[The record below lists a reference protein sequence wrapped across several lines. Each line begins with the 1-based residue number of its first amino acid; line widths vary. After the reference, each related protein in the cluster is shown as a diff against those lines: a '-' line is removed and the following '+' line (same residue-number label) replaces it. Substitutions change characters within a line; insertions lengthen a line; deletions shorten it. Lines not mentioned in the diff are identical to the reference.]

1 MKKIFI
7 AIISAMIL
15 MPMMADAQIQKKA
28 TTKIET
34 LLSLRMGY
42 MNLKLSE
49 GTYFISMLT
58 TNQFDDAM
66 VLKLGE
72 TKESAAQSLND
83 LMEISTTIS
92 GQECVRIDNGY
103 GRELRFYK
111 GAMGGVTIQA
121 DGYAG
126 VVNTAKSEFK
136 KMLDKLS
143 KK

>member
-7 AIISAMIL
+7 AIITAMIL
-15 MPMMADAQIQKKA
+15 MPIMADAQIQKKS
-28 TTKIET
+28 TTKTET

-49 GTYFISMLT
+49 GMYFITMLT

-66 VLKLGE
+66 LLKLGD
-72 TKESAAQSLND
+72 TKESAIQSLND
-83 LMEISTTIS
+83 LMEITSSIS
-92 GQECVRIDNGY
+92 GQECVRIDNGF

-111 GAMGGVTIQA
+111 GAMGGVSINA

-126 VVNTAKSEFK
+126 TVNTAKSEFK
-136 KMLDKLS
+136 KMRDKLM
-143 KK
+143 KE

>member
-15 MPMMADAQIQKKA
+15 MPIMADAQIQKKS
-28 TTKIET
+28 TTKTET

-49 GTYFISMLT
+49 GMYFITMLT

-66 VLKLGE
+66 LLKLGD
-72 TKESAAQSLND
+72 TKESAIQSLND
-83 LMEISTTIS
+83 LMEITSSIS
-92 GQECVRIDNGY
+92 GQECVRIDNGF

-111 GAMGGVTIQA
+111 GAMGGVSINA

-126 VVNTAKSEFK
+126 TVNTAKSEFK
-136 KMLDKLS
+136 KMRDKLM
-143 KK
+143 KE

>member
-1 MKKIFI
+1 MKKILI
-7 AIISAMIL
+7 AIITAMIL
-15 MPMMADAQIQKKA
+15 MPIMADAQIQKKS
-28 TTKIET
+28 TIKTET

-49 GTYFISMLT
+49 GMYFITMLT

-66 VLKLGE
+66 LLKLGD
-72 TKESAAQSLND
+72 TKESAIQSLND
-83 LMEISTTIS
+83 LMEITSSIS
-92 GQECVRIDNGY
+92 GQECVRIDNGF

-126 VVNTAKSEFK
+126 YVNTAKSEFK
-136 KMLDKLS
+136 KMLNKLV
-143 KK
+143 K

>member
-1 MKKIFI
+1 MKKIII

-15 MPMMADAQIQKKA
+15 MPTMAEAQIQKKS
-28 TTKIET
+28 TSKTET

-42 MNLKLSE
+42 MNLKYSE
-49 GTYFISMLT
+49 GTYFLTMLT

-66 VLKLGE
+66 ILKIGE
-72 TKESAAQSLND
+72 TKESAIQSLND
-83 LMEISTTIS
+83 LMEICTTIT
-92 GQECVRIDNGY
+92 GQDCVRIDNGY

-126 VVNTAKSEFK
+126 YVNTAKSEFK
-136 KMLDKLS
+136 KMLNKLV
-143 KK
+143 K